1 MKPPSLQ
8 IVLDEPGGVIRCGAE
23 IRGRV
28 DVTVHEAC
36 EGRKLIVAVAYR
48 GSGDA
53 PTQTIR
59 SARDKET
66 QQLFVGAWTPG
77 AYSYPF
83 SLPAPEACNYTG
95 TIMTIGWY
103 LRAGV
108 GARVTTSFDVESA
121 DEQAIDLAPAEV
133 SPADRE
139 RYRTSEMVRREPA
152 PIKRGCLLSS
162 IALVLVRS
170 VLAWLGLESGAALP
184 GLVAAVAGL
193 AFLGIMLRQ
202 ALVNR
207 KIAWTELRIGSVV
220 AWPGAVV
227 PCSLTLQAK
236 APLEITSATLTL
248 EGWEHVKKFTGLYRS
263 TGPVNQHMVHV
274 HEQVLTLPA
283 PTLPAAVPVRLSG
296 DLVFPPDATGTMD
309 FDNELKFLWRVV
321 LRIGIKGSP
330 DWFDAQPITVLR
342 RSPAAS
348 DVRSTG
354 ARPRP
359 A

>member
-1 MKPPSLQ
+1 MKPPLLQ
-8 IVLDEPGGVIRCGAE
+8 IVLDEPTGAFRCGAE

-36 EGRKLIVAVAYR
+36 EGRKLVVAVAYR
-48 GSGDA
+48 GSGNA

-77 AYSYPF
+77 TYSYPF
-83 SLPAPEACNYTG
+83 RLPAPEACDYAG

-108 GARVTTSFDVESA
+108 GVRVATSFDAESE
-121 DEQAIDLAPAEV
+121 DEQAIDLAPAEL
-133 SPADRE
+133 SPEDQE
-139 RYRTSEMVRREPA
+139 RYKTSEVVRRDPA

-162 IALVLVRS
+162 IALVLIGC

-184 GLVAAVAGL
+184 GVVAAVMGL

-207 KIAWTELRIGSVV
+207 KIAWTELRVGSVV

-227 PCSLTLQAK
+227 PCSLVLEAK
-236 APLEITSATLTL
+236 APLEVTSATLTL

-263 TGPVNQHMVHV
+263 TGPVNQHMVLA
-274 HEQVLTLPA
+274 EEKALALPA
-283 PTLPAAVPVRLSG
+283 PTLPAGVPVHLSG
-296 DLVFPPDATGTMD
+296 ELVFPSNATPTMD
-309 FDNELKFLWRVV
+309 FDNELKFLWRAV
-321 LRIGIKGSP
+321 LRIKIKGSP
-330 DWFDAQPITVLR
+330 DWFDVQPITVLP
-342 RSPAAS
+342 RSPGAAGG
-348 DVRSTG
+348 RSG
-354 ARPRP
+354 RGRPRP